1 MPMRQLTAFFNRPQ
15 ITAWDIIDILIVSFL
30 IYEALKLIRGTRAIQ
45 MAIGSLFVIL
55 LLYASQAFPL
65 RTLGWLIRS
74 LLAYIV
80 HTAP

>member
-1 MPMRQLTAFFNRPQ
+1 
-15 ITAWDIIDILIVSFL
+15 
-30 IYEALKLIRGTRAIQ
+30 

-55 LLYASQAFPL
+55 LLYVSQAFPL

-80 HTAP
+80 HTGWQSRLAEAEITKPIARSARLITQGWCVQIPARKSRD